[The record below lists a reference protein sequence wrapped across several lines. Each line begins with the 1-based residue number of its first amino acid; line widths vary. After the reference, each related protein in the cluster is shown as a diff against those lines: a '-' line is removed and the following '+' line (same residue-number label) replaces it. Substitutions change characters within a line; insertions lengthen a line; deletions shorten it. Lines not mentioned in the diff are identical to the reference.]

1 MDFLL
6 FDDVVVHVEDLGVH
20 IDVIYDPIYLLDIV
34 FGHILQ
40 MLPHYT
46 KIQPFFPQ
54 NKHDHSEGQFRSI
67 IKKDDVRVEIYLIK
81 LQEYFLDQFIVI
93 ILFILRFFLVGVN
106 VINLIDLLVD
116 GLDRLD

>member
-20 IDVIYDPIYLLDIV
+20 IDVIYDPIYFLDIV
-34 FGHILQ
+34 LRHVLQ

-54 NKHDHSEGQFRSI
+54 
-67 IKKDDVRVEIYLIK
+67 Y
-81 LQEYFLDQFIVI
+81 
-93 ILFILRFFLVGVN
+93 
-106 VINLIDLLVD
+106 
-116 GLDRLD
+116 